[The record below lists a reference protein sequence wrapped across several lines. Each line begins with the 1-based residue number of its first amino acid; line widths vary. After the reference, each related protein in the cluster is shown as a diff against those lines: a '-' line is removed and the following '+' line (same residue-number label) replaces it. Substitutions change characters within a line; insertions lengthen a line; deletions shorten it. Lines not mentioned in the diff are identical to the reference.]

1 MALGASP
8 SGRWLLSAGYDATL
22 RLWSLPDGAALAVL
36 GGIAVSATRSS
47 GTSTPREPC
56 LAPRRRSSTVAAGRG
71 VTGTSLIDLTITCR
85 G

>member
-1 MALGASP
+1 
-8 SGRWLLSAGYDATL
+8 
-22 RLWSLPDGAALAVL
+22 
-36 GGIAVSATRSS
+36 
-47 GTSTPREPC
+47 